1 MDRERFHVRGDGRI
15 NTIVHEVQ
23 DYLEVRHWDSPNLTA
38 FANGTYDADR
48 DVLLPWHRQEDRL
61 TFVSRLIVI
70 QTPSAHASW
79 RS

>member
-1 MDRERFHVRGDGRI
+1 MDRERFHARGDGRV
-15 NTIVHEVQ
+15 NTIVHEAQ

-48 DVLLPWHRQEDRL
+48 DLLVPVIVRKIGSH
-61 TFVSRLIVI
+61 TASRLIVTP
-70 QTPSAHASW
+70 TPSALASW